1 MKMEELFERDRE
13 KMGGAAVFPGTRVPI
28 KFLFEFLE
36 DDQTMGTFLH
46 QFPTVSRTQALAVLG
61 ASRDLLLSTPSNVD
75 ARLELMQ
82 RAANGELFLADLNV
96 TLEDFGQR

>member
-1 MKMEELFERDRE
+1 MRIEDLFERDPE
-13 KMGGAAVFPGTRVPI
+13 KMFGAAVFPGTCVPI

-46 QFPTVSRTQALAVLG
+46 QFPTVSRTQALAVVR
-61 ASRDLLLSTPSNVD
+61 ASRDLFLSIPTNSD
-75 ARLELMQ
+75 ARPELMQ
-82 RAANGELFLADLNV
+82 EFATGELFLADVKV